1 MWLDPTHVVRPTIL
15 LRLQSSQHSQVFF
28 VAVTDAGGDD
38 QSLKRSLLR
47 PAASCSPVT
56 AGRHRAAG
64 AIVDESVGGEAQAGS
79 EPTRPGQPGRGEER

>member
-38 QSLKRSLLR
+38 QSLKRSFVR
-47 PAASCSPVT
+47 
-56 AGRHRAAG
+56 RARR
-64 AIVDESVGGEAQAGS
+64 IIRGS
-79 EPTRPGQPGRGEER
+79 K